1 MNSSEFLKEK
11 KIIFHYFKVKKLN
24 KVARTKTASKKEH
37 DSIHRLAQLAGLKHP
52 HKTVHKVLKKRG
64 YT

>member
-1 MNSSEFLKEK
+1 MLPL
-11 KIIFHYFKVKKLN
+11 VKKLN

-52 HKTVHKVLKKRG
+52 HKTVHKVLKKSG